1 MRKKLTSIICGSILS
16 ILGVGC
22 SVIDKNQEF
31 VYPKI
36 VKELEH
42 RNRNISLETIARKQD
57 TLYAGASAVKITPH
71 NQQYLAGFNVNRKSN
86 GVKDDIYA
94 RCLVLS
100 YNDAAVAIVSLDLL
114 GFMNEN
120 LADVRHLL
128 KQTKANFIDEII
140 IASTHTHSAPD
151 TIGMWG
157 PGIIFL
163 PVASGIDK
171 QYVGF
176 VYDKIL
182 ESIHRATNELREAR
196 LFYASTK
203 IPASKKISRNI
214 REGMQDEIDR
224 QLSAM
229 SFEDR
234 NGGNIAVVTNYACHP
249 EAFNRH
255 SKKITPDFVGTL
267 HTRIGQEYS
276 GVSVFLNGAI
286 GGLISVDIDDSKE
299 KDLEYLSGEAERI
312 GTALADETIHCLK
325 HAKECKTPELKIY
338 KKEFLMPVDNLFFRI
353 GNRLGFVKKREH
365 DGFVKTEMCRIDIG
379 DTIRM
384 GTVPG
389 EIFTNVGEEIKEM
402 AQQNSDLYFNI
413 FAQDCLGYIM
423 LPKDY
428 ASKVFAYEKT
438 MCVSLKAGQIV
449 MDNAREL
456 MADSSK
462 FHKHTK

>member
-1 MRKKLTSIICGSILS
+1 M
-16 ILGVGC
+16 
-22 SVIDKNQEF
+22 IDKNQEF
-31 VYPKI
+31 VYPQI

-57 TLYAGASAVKITPH
+57 TLYAGASAVKITPQ
-71 NQQYLAGFNVNRKSN
+71 NDQYLAGFNLNRKSD
-86 GVKDDIYA
+86 GVQDDIYA

-100 YNDAAVAIVSLDLL
+100 YNDTAVAILSLDLL

-128 KQTKANFIDEII
+128 NQTKANFIDEII

-151 TIGMWG
+151 TIGLWG

-163 PVASGIDK
+163 PVASGIDE

-182 ESIHRATNELREAR
+182 ESIHRATKDLRESR

-224 QLSAM
+224 QLSVM

-234 NGGNIAVVTNYACHP
+234 NGKNIAVVTNYACHP

-255 SKKITPDFVGTL
+255 SHKITPDFVGAM

-276 GVSVFLNGAI
+276 GVSIFLNGAI

-299 KDLEYLSGEAERI
+299 KDLEYLTGEAERI
-312 GTALADETIHCLK
+312 GTALADETIGCISG
-325 HAKECKTPELKIY
+325 AKECKTPELKIY
-338 KKEFLMPVDNLFFRI
+338 KREFLMPVDNLLFRI
-353 GNRLGFVKKREH
+353 GNRLGFVKKREY

-389 EIFTNVGEEIKEM
+389 EIFTNLGEEIKEM
-402 AQQNSDLYFNI
+402 GRQNRELYFDI

-428 ASKVFAYEKT
+428 GSKVFAYEKT
-438 MCVSLKAGQIV
+438 MCVSPKAGQILLENTR
-449 MDNAREL
+449 DL
-456 MADSSK
+456 MSGDSK
-462 FHKHTK
+462 LHKHTK